1 MSMPKKKA
9 VRRRKADVMLADAD
23 DNAHDNADTM
33 LAMAD
38 NMDVDMVEAS
48 VVVKKESKAKRPRTM
63 TSCFESML
71 TNMQG
76 LSTLVQGLTY
86 KVDDMQ
92 SLSSQLNIKVE
103 KLSERV
109 DQAQAE
115 QMQAQQM
122 QAEQMQAQQMQ
133 AQAEPK
139 QAQAQQMQQM
149 QQMQPKQMQA
159 LQHMQKVQP
168 RQEMLIQVDAL
179 QEQQTIQ
186 TLLAGV
192 NVIEEHMNRMY
203 EAPNYVTGVSKVIL
217 DVLSEAGSLQVHGRE
232 LLVKEHDS
240 SWIILT
246 HPGLLQILLYVGK
259 ALFACFVE
267 WSKNLKAPF
276 SEFDDN
282 GDKHAALHKSI
293 LVDGYFLLKTKLVPG
308 KVDVQGKLVKQVHN
322 ELRKLLN
329 E

>member
-1 MSMPKKKA
+1 MQSQMSMPKKKA
-9 VRRRKADVMLADAD
+9 VRRRKAEDMLEDTM
-23 DNAHDNADTM
+23 ADTM
-33 LAMAD
+33 LADTM
-38 NMDVDMVEAS
+38 MDDTMMDAEEPVEAS
-48 VVVKKESKAKRPRTM
+48 VVKKESKAKRPRTMTM

-115 QMQAQQM
+115 QMQTQTRQAQQQM
-122 QAEQMQAQQMQ
+122 QAEPKQA
-133 AQAEPK
+133 

-149 QQMQPKQMQA
+149 QAQQMQQM
-159 LQHMQKVQP
+159 QHMQKVQP
-168 RQEMLIQVDAL
+168 RQELLIQVDAI
-179 QEQQTIQ
+179 QEQHTLQ
-186 TLLAGV
+186 TLLAGM
-192 NVIEEHMNRMY
+192 NVTEEHMNRMY
-203 EAPNYVTGVSKVIL
+203 EAPTFVNGVSKVIL
-217 DVLSEAGSLQVHGRE
+217 DVISEAGSLRVHGRD

-240 SWIILT
+240 NWMILT

-259 ALFACFVE
+259 ALFTCFVE
-267 WSKNLKAPF
+267 WSKHLKAPF

-308 KVDVQGKLVKQVHN
+308 KVDVQGKLVKHVHS